1 MNRLKLKKQL
11 NSSDQC
17 VKFIWETSDS
27 HQIESLVVIWDD
39 FMSHFCS
46 STHVGCNLNCKMC
59 ATSNYPY
66 VRPLQWSEIADQ
78 YIQMFDLLTPT
89 TLDNQWHF
97 DSIGEPLNNYEELV
111 KAMNFVR
118 DTIDE
123 DLYCSISTVG
133 VAPKIRQLADNKL
146 HIKLQVS
153 LHAADNE
160 TRNALIPINRIYPL
174 EELMSSLDYFSE
186 VTGTWVRLNYT
197 MIKGVNDERTDLEN
211 LINLLRDRDI
221 ILTLASYN
229 PIPNI
234 NLSKSPIEKRDLFKE
249 ELENNGIIT
258 VVFDSL
264 GLNIEAGCGQ
274 LLSPY

>member
-1 MNRLKLKKQL
+1 
-11 NSSDQC
+11 
-17 VKFIWETSDS
+17 
-27 HQIESLVVIWDD
+27 
-39 FMSHFCS
+39 MSHFCS